1 MKTNRFLQV
10 CLLTLFTIIYTDFV
24 IAQNNETLVS
34 PFTGS
39 SLLGTYEARF
49 APLTLLVEPLDSK
62 KNPTILEIEGSLLSN
77 IYERPTNVSPFEIFK
92 SYEKVLKSAD
102 FDILL
107 ACQDG
112 KCNSKK
118 NVKAIYGHPKK
129 EIENRKYIQRMKS
142 STQSWLVGWANHYI
156 SAKKR
161 TADKTY
167 YVMIIISDQK
177 DLYSV
182 DVLEVEEMEEG
193 NIELNP
199 KLLKDKIAS
208 EGKVVLDGIFFETGK
223 DILKDS
229 SKPSLK
235 IISSYLSE
243 NSKLKFY
250 VVGHT
255 DDTGNLESNLSLS
268 GKRAEAV
275 VAALVELGVSK
286 SQISSHGVGPFAP
299 ASNNSSDD
307 GKAKN
312 RRVELVLRIK

>member
-1 MKTNRFLQV
+1 MKRNSYFQKFSIFAALIF
-10 CLLTLFTIIYTDFV
+10 CSILLN
-24 IAQNNETLVS
+24 AQSAESLVS

-39 SLLGTYEARF
+39 EHLGTYEARF
-49 APLTLLVEPLDSK
+49 DMLTLLVEPLDAK
-62 KNPTILEIEGSLLSN
+62 KNPSTLELEGALLSN
-77 IYERPTNVSPFEIFK
+77 IYERPANVSPYELFR
-92 SYEKVLKSAD
+92 SYEKVLQSAD

-107 ACQDG
+107 ACQKG
-112 KCNSKK
+112 KCNSK
-118 NVKAIYGHPKK
+118 NSVKAIYGYPKN
-129 EIENRKYIQRMKS
+129 EIENRKYLQRMKT
-142 STQSWLVGWANHYI
+142 STQTWLVGWANHYI
-156 SAKKR
+156 SAKKK

-208 EGKVVLDGIFFETGK
+208 EGKVILDGIYFETSK
-223 DILKDS
+223 DILKDT
-229 SKPSLK
+229 SKPSLN
-235 IISSYLSE
+235 IISVFLKENTNLS
-243 NSKLKFY
+243 FY

-255 DDTGNLESNLSLS
+255 DDAGNLESNISLS
-268 GKRAEAV
+268 EKRANAV
-275 VAALVELGVSK
+275 VSALVDLGVSK

-299 ASNNSSDD
+299 AANNTSDS

-312 RRVELVLRIK
+312 RRVELVVRL

>member
-1 MKTNRFLQV
+1 MKTNRFFQV
-10 CLLTLFTIIYTDFV
+10 CLLTLFTVSFV
-24 IAQNNETLVS
+24 DYSIAQNNETLVS
-34 PFTGS
+34 PFSGS
-39 SLLGTYEARF
+39 ELLGTYEARF

-62 KNPTILEIEGSLLSN
+62 KNPNILEVEGSLLSN
-77 IYERPTNVSPFEIFK
+77 IYERPSNVSPFEIYK
-92 SYEKVLKSAD
+92 SYQSVLQSAD

-112 KCNSKK
+112 KCNSK
-118 NVKAIYGHPKK
+118 NSVKATYGYPKK
-129 EIENRKYIQRMKS
+129 EIENRKYIQRMKT
-142 STQSWLVGWANHYI
+142 STQTWLVGWANHYI

-167 YVMIIISDQK
+167 YVMIIISDKK

-223 DILKDS
+223 DILKDT
-229 SKPSLK
+229 SKPSLN
-235 IISSYLSE
+235 IISTYLSE
-243 NSKLKFY
+243 NSSRKFY

-268 GKRAEAV
+268 EKRANAV
-275 VAALVELGVSK
+275 VEALVKMGSNNTQL
-286 SQISSHGVGPFAP
+286 SSHGVGPFAP

>member
-1 MKTNRFLQV
+1 MKTNRFFQV
-10 CLLTLFTIIYTDFV
+10 CLLVLFSVSFADHS

-34 PFTGS
+34 PFAGS
-39 SLLGTYEARF
+39 ELLGTYEARF

-62 KNPTILEIEGSLLSN
+62 KNPTVLEIEGSLLSN
-77 IYERPTNVSPFEIFK
+77 IYERPSNVSPFEIYK
-92 SYEKVLKSAD
+92 SYQSVLQSAD

-112 KCNSKK
+112 KCNLKK
-118 NVKAIYGHPKK
+118 SVKTTYGYPKK
-129 EIENRKYIQRMKS
+129 EIENRKYIQRMKT
-142 STQSWLVGWANHYI
+142 STQTWLVGWANHYI

-161 TADKTY
+161 TEDKTY
-167 YVMIIISDQK
+167 YVMIIISDKK

-199 KLLKDKIAS
+199 KLLKDKIARV
-208 EGKVVLDGIFFETGK
+208 GKVVLDGIFFETGN
-223 DILKDS
+223 DILKES

-235 IISSYLSE
+235 IISSYLNE
-243 NSKLKFY
+243 NSNQKFY

-268 GKRAEAV
+268 EKRANAV
-275 VAALVELGVSK
+275 VSALIKMGVNNT
-286 SQISSHGVGPFAP
+286 QLSSHGIGPFAP

-312 RRVELVLRIK
+312 RRVELVLRVK